1 MRQLARNLI
10 RDRAHDRKQQTPA
23 NNHSSDPKCV
33 RVLRRR
39 VETCCNWFD
48 FSSTRR
54 SSQHKANE
62 RCLRISLGILR
73 EWQKQGRRKSETT
86 TLQPPS
92 LSTVPV
98 HRKHANNSKHNR
110 LRRAIFAPHTNGRA
124 KQPRRSRFRGFW
136 VAFAFFCRTRS
147 NRRSRCAGRR
157 RAARRNRG
165 RRVTHRR

>member
-23 NNHSSDPKCV
+23 NNHST
-33 RVLRRR
+33 RVTRNAFVFREDASR
-39 VETCCNWFD
+39 HAATGP
-48 FSSTRR
+48 TRR
-54 SSQHKANE
+54 SSLHKANE
-62 RCLRISLGILR
+62 RCLGISLSILG

-110 LRRAIFAPHTNGRA
+110 LRRDLAPHTNARA

-136 VAFAFFCRTRS
+136 VAFAFF
-147 NRRSRCAGRR
+147 
-157 RAARRNRG
+157 
-165 RRVTHRR
+165 

>member
-1 MRQLARNLI
+1 MRQLAGNLI

-33 RVLRRR
+33 RVPRRR

-110 LRRAIFAPHTNGRA
+110 LRRAIFARIRMGGQSKLGEADFGDSGSLLLSSGEHVRTGA
-124 KQPRRSRFRGFW
+124 RGALGDDEQREETA
-136 VAFAFFCRTRS
+136 VAA
-147 NRRSRCAGRR
+147 
-157 RAARRNRG
+157 
-165 RRVTHRR
+165 

>member
-1 MRQLARNLI
+1 MRQLARNSI

-33 RVLRRR
+33 RVPRRR

-48 FSSTRR
+48 FHSSL
-54 SSQHKANE
+54 HKANE
-62 RCLRISLGILR
+62 RCLGISLGILR

-110 LRRAIFAPHTNGRA
+110 LRRAISRSAYEWEGKATSEKQISGILGRFCFLLGEHDRTGA
-124 KQPRRSRFRGFW
+124 RGALGDDRREE
-136 VAFAFFCRTRS
+136 T
-147 NRRSRCAGRR
+147 
-157 RAARRNRG
+157 AAAA
-165 RRVTHRR
+165 